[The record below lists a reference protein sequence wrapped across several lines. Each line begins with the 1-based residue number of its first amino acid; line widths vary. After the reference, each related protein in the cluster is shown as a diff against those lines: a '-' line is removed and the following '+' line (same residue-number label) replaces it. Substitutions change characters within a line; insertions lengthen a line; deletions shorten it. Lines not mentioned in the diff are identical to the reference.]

1 MPEENYIL
9 TAALPANR
17 SVLQYIPL
25 RSAAEYLDFI
35 NLMAF
40 DFSGSW
46 KSKSGH
52 HAQLYALHKDEES
65 GEKSVLFMTSQGF
78 PSTKI
83 LLGIPLYGRSFL
95 GAAGPGHKYRGVGG
109 DDGTFDYKQLPR
121 SGAKEAVDKKAI
133 AAFSLGGDGG
143 FVTYDN
149 PDTVKAKAH
158 FVKKKELGVSRS
170 RVEIRLAGLEAED
183 ESTGM
188 LTVP

>member
-1 MPEENYIL
+1 MLATIRLHMPDDQYVL

-17 SVLQYIPL
+17 SVLQRIPL
-25 RSAAEYLDFI
+25 RSVAEYLDFV

-52 HAQLYALHKDEES
+52 HAQLYGLHKDEES
-65 GEKSVLFMTSQGF
+65 GATAVQYITGQGF
-78 PSTKI
+78 PSAKI

-109 DDGTFDYKQLPR
+109 EDGTFDYKQLPR
-121 SGAKEAVDKKAI
+121 SGAKEAIDKKAI

-149 PDTVKAKAH
+149 PDTVRAKAH
-158 FVKKKELGVSRS
+158 FCKKKEMGVSLPTSGAR
-170 RVEIRLAGLEAED
+170 REA
-183 ESTGM
+183 
-188 LTVP
+188 V